1 MAGSLALWVT
11 VTLATRSDIRE
22 SRLRDVCKRPSCNQ
36 FPVTASDQL
45 APPHYITLDNGLE
58 PSVRF
63 TPFVCDT
70 IWSIDCDG
78 DFAARCSSAIAV
90 KRDDGVPKFDA
101 IDVTWPI
108 GSTCAIAHRQYVSQ
122 RCQGVD
128 MPVEHADA
136 RRMKMNFYRRKRYEG
151 ASQHQ
156 HNVNLR
162 CFKDHILGAVSVEM
176 NVDRYRQPSKI
187 KILIDGRSVPL

>member
-11 VTLATRSDIRE
+11 VTLAMRSDIRE
-22 SRLRDVCKRPSCNQ
+22 SRLRYVCKRPSCNQ
-36 FPVTASDQL
+36 FPVTAGDQL
-45 APPHYITLDNGLE
+45 TASYYIALDNGLE
-58 PSVRF
+58 PSVRL
-63 TPFVCDT
+63 TPFVRDA
-70 IWSIDCDG
+70 IWPIDCNG
-78 DFAARCSSAIAV
+78 DFAARCSRSIAV

-101 IDVTWPI
+101 IDVTWSI

-128 MPVEHADA
+128 VPVEHADA
-136 RRMKMNFYRRKRYEG
+136 HRMKMNSYRRKRYEG
-151 ASQHQ
+151 APQHQ

-162 CFKDHILGAVSVEM
+162 CFQDHKLGAVSVEM
-176 NVDRYRQPSKI
+176 NVDCYRQPSKI